1 MQATL
6 RLTNKQYA
14 RAAGTAVLLLSA
26 CGRPDLPVQR
36 ISLQSGDFG
45 IAELA
50 TVVAVDPIVLRDNL
64 VRFNIAFGEF
74 AVSILGETAPSATDI
89 WAETTRAFGA
99 AVTEELEDYIR
110 GLSCVYTVKPEGTFI
125 SGAVAETVRFSGG
138 DDELGV
144 VIEGSGVPFDDAGS
158 SDGGG
163 TGSTRGNITVTDGGQ
178 SLPTEDTKDLE
189 VSVVSN
195 CLIGVHPDSSVRIV
209 QTPERMMI
217 LPQPVSSLFG
227 KRAVSGTK
235 KGQP

>member
-1 MQATL
+1 MK
-6 RLTNKQYA
+6 LTVKPYA
-14 RAAGTAVLLLSA
+14 VAAGAALLLLSA
-26 CGRPDLPVQR
+26 CGKPDLPVQR

-50 TVVAVDPIVLRDNL
+50 TVVAVDPIVLRNNI

-110 GLSCVYTVKPEGTFI
+110 GLSCVYTVKPEGKFI
-125 SGAVAETVRFSGG
+125 SDAVAEAVRLSGG

-144 VIEGSGVPFDDAGS
+144 VIEGSGIPFDDAGPS
-158 SDGGG
+158 AGDG
-163 TGSTRGNITVTDGGQ
+163 TASTRGSVVVTEGGNK
-178 SLPTEDTKDLE
+178 SPPEEAEDLDI
-189 VSVVSN
+189 SVVSN

-209 QTPERMMI
+209 QTPNRMMI
-217 LPQPVSSLFG
+217 LPQPVSSRFKAG
-227 KRAVSGTK
+227 ASGTAK
-235 KGQP
+235 TQP